1 MRATHLTLAP
11 LLAATLAFA
20 GELDFWRENIAV
32 RITACDTIEV
42 TGDYFFRSPGT
53 APLTIGLYYPVP
65 VDSLSDF
72 PARIT
77 ARAGD
82 STRVAHTHSGSGV
95 TFPVTVPESGV
106 CSVRVCYT
114 QHVRQCAG
122 RYILTTTSAWGKPLG
137 PSNYS
142 VALPSGMTLTHLS
155 YEADSAA
162 SAGGWTV
169 YRFFRDNFMPTQD
182 LAFTW
187 EAPCC
192 GKASDSTAKRARGK
206 RERVRR

>member
-1 MRATHLTLAP
+1 MRSSPFCLA
-11 LLAATLAFA
+11 LLLPASLAFT

-42 TGDYFFRSPGT
+42 IGDYFFRGPGN
-53 APLTIGLYYPVP
+53 APLTTGLYYPVP
-65 VDSLSDF
+65 VDSVSDF
-72 PARIT
+72 PARISV
-77 ARAGD
+77 RSGD
-82 STRVAHTHSGSGV
+82 SALVAHTRSGSGI
-95 TFPVTVPESGV
+95 TFPITVPQNGV

-114 QHVRQCAG
+114 QHVRQCTG

-142 VALPSGMTLTHLS
+142 VALPAAMALTHLS
-155 YEADSAA
+155 YEVDSITT
-162 SAGGWTV
+162 AGGWPV

-187 EAPCC
+187 ESTCCVKAP
-192 GKASDSTAKRARGK
+192 ASTAKRERNK
-206 RERVRR
+206 RERARK